1 MKNIFVGDKSPP
13 LRGRA
18 TLQAV
23 TRVKPEQAS
32 KVKLWMP
39 TRLYR
44 RPYPWVPR
52 DIDATTSEF
61 HERAGHHQIGPTP
74 PRN

>member
-39 TRLYR
+39 TRLYQL
-44 RPYPWVPR
+44 PYPRRVPR
-52 DIDATTSEF
+52 SLTQAAPT
-61 HERAGHHQIGPTP
+61 GPTP